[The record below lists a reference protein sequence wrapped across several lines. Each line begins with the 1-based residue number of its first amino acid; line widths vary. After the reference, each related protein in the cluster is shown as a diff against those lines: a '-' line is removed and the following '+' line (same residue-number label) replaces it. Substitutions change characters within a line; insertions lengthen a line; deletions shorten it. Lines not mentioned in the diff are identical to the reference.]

1 MKKIIYHIYGYFVY
15 LSKIFSRK
23 NLNKYILQQ
32 LINVK
37 PGSKILLVGA
47 GGRIDTL
54 ISKLSLEN
62 DFHLRTIDINP
73 DYEPDISAD
82 ICDYDFSGEKYDV
95 VVIPEVLQA
104 IKTPTKAIE
113 NIYCALNNG
122 GKIILTVPFIF
133 PLVDRP
139 HDFYRF
145 TKYGIFYLLSDFK
158 NVEVIERNSWTET
171 ISVLF
176 VRHIMNQNLFSK
188 LFAPIF
194 ILTSILF
201 YPFIYILGK
210 LVNTDYICSGYSSSG
225 IK

>member
-1 MKKIIYHIYGYFVY
+1 MPEKFKAIVIDNQNE
-15 LSKIFSRK
+15 KFSRK
-23 NLNKYILQQ
+23 IEELDTNSLKDGNVLVKVDYSDLNYKDA
-32 LINVK
+32 LI
-37 PGSKILLVGA
+37 
-47 GGRIDTL
+47 
-54 ISKLSLEN
+54 
-62 DFHLRTIDINP
+62 
-73 DYEPDISAD
+73 
-82 ICDYDFSGEKYDV
+82 
-95 VVIPEVLQA
+95 
-104 IKTPTKAIE
+104 
-113 NIYCALNNG
+113 LNNG

-145 TKYGIFYLLSDFK
+145 TKYGIFYLLSDFN

-176 VRHIMNQNLFSK
+176 VRHIMNKNLSSK
-188 LFAPIF
+188 FFALIF

-210 LVNTDYICSGYSSSG
+210 LVNSDYICSGYSSSG

>member
-23 NLNKYILQQ
+23 NLNKYIVQQ

-54 ISKLSLEN
+54 ISKLSVEN

-176 VRHIMNQNLFSK
+176 VRHIMNKNLSSK
-188 LFAPIF
+188 FFALIF

>member
-1 MKKIIYHIYGYFVY
+1 MKFIIYHIYGYFVY

-23 NLNKYILQQ
+23 NLNKYIVQQ

-37 PGSKILLVGA
+37 PGSKVLLVGA

-54 ISKLSLEN
+54 ISKLSVEN
-62 DFHLRTIDINP
+62 DFHLRTIDINA

-104 IKTPTKAIE
+104 IKTPIKAIE
-113 NIYCALNNG
+113 NIYSALNKG

-139 HDFYRF
+139 QDFYRF
-145 TKYGIFYLLSDFK
+145 TKYGIFYLLSDFN

-176 VRHIMNQNLFSK
+176 VRHIMNQNLSSK
-188 LFAPIF
+188 LFALIF

>member
-1 MKKIIYHIYGYFVY
+1 MKFIIYHIYGYFVY

-23 NLNKYILQQ
+23 NLNKYIAQQ

-37 PGSKILLVGA
+37 PGSKVLLVGA

-54 ISKLSLEN
+54 ISKLSVEN

-95 VVIPEVLQA
+95 VLIPEVLQA
-104 IKTPTKAIE
+104 IKTPIKAIE
-113 NIYCALNNG
+113 NIYSALNKG

-139 HDFYRF
+139 QDFYRF
-145 TKYGIFYLLSDFK
+145 TKYGIFYLLSDFN
-158 NVEVIERNSWTET
+158 NVEVIERNSCTET

-176 VRHIMNQNLFSK
+176 VRHIMNQNLSSK
-188 LFAPIF
+188 LFALIF

>member
-1 MKKIIYHIYGYFVY
+1 MKFIIYHIYGYFVY

-23 NLNKYILQQ
+23 NLNKYIAQQ

-37 PGSKILLVGA
+37 PGSKVLLVGA

-54 ISKLSLEN
+54 ISKLSVEN

-95 VVIPEVLQA
+95 VLIPEVLQA
-104 IKTPTKAIE
+104 IKTPIKAIE
-113 NIYCALNNG
+113 NIYSALNKG

-139 HDFYRF
+139 QDFYRF
-145 TKYGIFYLLSDFK
+145 TKYGIFYLLSDFN

-176 VRHIMNQNLFSK
+176 VRHIMNQNLSSK
-188 LFAPIF
+188 LFALIF

>member
-23 NLNKYILQQ
+23 NLNKYLVQQ
-32 LINVK
+32 LMNVK

-47 GGRIDTL
+47 GGKIYTL
-54 ISKLSLEN
+54 ISKLSAEN
-62 DFHLRTIDINP
+62 NFHLRTIDINP

-158 NVEVIERNSWTET
+158 NVEVIERNSWAET

>member
-23 NLNKYILQQ
+23 NLNKYLVQQ
-32 LINVK
+32 LMNVK

-47 GGRIDTL
+47 GGKIYTL
-54 ISKLSLEN
+54 ISKLSAEN
-62 DFHLRTIDINP
+62 NFHLRTIDINP

-113 NIYCALNNG
+113 NIYYALNNG

-145 TKYGIFYLLSDFK
+145 TKYVIFYLLSDFK
-158 NVEVIERNSWTET
+158 
-171 ISVLF
+171 
-176 VRHIMNQNLFSK
+176 
-188 LFAPIF
+188 
-194 ILTSILF
+194 
-201 YPFIYILGK
+201 GK
-210 LVNTDYICSGYSSSG
+210 FFPL
-225 IK
+225 

>member
-1 MKKIIYHIYGYFVY
+1 MKFIIYHIYGYFVY

-23 NLNKYILQQ
+23 NLNKYIAQQ

-47 GGRIDTL
+47 GGKIYTL
-54 ISKLSLEN
+54 ISKLSAEN
-62 DFHLRTIDINP
+62 NFHLRTIDINP
-73 DYEPDISAD
+73 DYNPDILDD
-82 ICDYDFSGEKYDV
+82 ICDYDFSDEKYDIV
-95 VVIPEVLQA
+95 LIPEVLQA
-104 IKTPTKAIE
+104 IKTPGKAIE
-113 NIYCALNNG
+113 NIYSALNNG

-145 TKYGIFYLLSDFK
+145 TKYGIFYLLSDFN

-176 VRHIMNQNLFSK
+176 VRHIMNQNLSSK
-188 LFAPIF
+188 LFALIF